1 MKKTKI
7 KRILTTTIIFAFIFS
22 GNFTNIASA
31 KTAKKAPEKESAT
44 VQYLNLEWWETFN
57 DPALSN
63 YLQKLFQNNHDLKIA
78 GLRIKEEE
86 QLVKQSIANELPG
99 IQLVGNIERMRGARE
114 QFGKDMVIPN
124 YTQNNIMF
132 PLSANYELDIWG
144 INRNKTKSAK
154 KDLDIVKEEEH
165 AAYISTTSSFVTMY
179 YNLLKCDKLIQIQT
193 RLVELQEN
201 LTKLTEKKYKYG
213 KCSIDE
219 LLTEQKN
226 LKYVKE
232 EYDNLKKERA
242 ILENG
247 LKTMLTD
254 GDVQKIQD
262 MAEFEIPN
270 IKIPNSIPSEIIEN
284 RPDYLIAENYLEKTG
299 IDVKIA
305 KRNLLPRFIIFG
317 QFGFN
322 AYSLSSL
329 FNSESILA
337 ALGVTPV
344 VDIFSGGR
352 KLAYLKFNK
361 YKYEEAGEYY
371 RKTILA
377 SLEDVNNALIIS
389 KTNAQNLE
397 DASERH
403 HLENINFQNANK
415 KFGAGA
421 STKLDVIRANEALL
435 ESEKEV
441 ISYKINSLISAINLY
456 KSTGGQNLYKIPAAQ
471 TEDI

>member
-1 MKKTKI
+1 MKK
-7 KRILTTTIIFAFIFS
+7 ILLTTIICTLVLA
-22 GNFTNIASA
+22 GNFLNTAD
-31 KTAKKAPEKESAT
+31 AKKADKTAEKESAAI
-44 VQYLNLEWWETFN
+44 QYLNLEWWETFN
-57 DPALSN
+57 DPKLCS
-63 YLQKLFQNNHDLKIA
+63 YLQKLFENNHDLKIA

-86 QLVKQSIANELPG
+86 QLVKQSIANELPN

-114 QFGKDMVIPN
+114 EFGKDLIIPK

-132 PLSANYELDIWG
+132 PLSASYELDIWG

-165 AAYISTTSSFVTMY
+165 ATYISTTSSFATMY
-179 YNLLKCDKLIQIQT
+179 FNLLKCDKLIQIQKE
-193 RLVELQEN
+193 LLNLQEN

-219 LLTEQKN
+219 LLAEQKN
-226 LKYVKE
+226 LKYIKE
-232 EYDNLKKERA
+232 EFDTLNKERA

-247 LKTMLTD
+247 LKTMLAD
-254 GDVQKIQD
+254 GNIQEIQN
-262 MAEFEIPN
+262 MAGFEIPN

-284 RPDYLIAENYLEKTG
+284 RPDYAIAENYLEKTG

-317 QFGFN
+317 QFGLN
-322 AYSLSSL
+322 AYGLSSL
-329 FNSESILA
+329 FKSESILA
-337 ALGVTPV
+337 ALGITPAI
-344 VDIFSGGR
+344 DIFSGGR

-371 RKTILA
+371 RKTILT
-377 SLEDVNNALIIS
+377 SLEDVNNTLIIS
-389 KTNAQNLE
+389 KTNSQNLE
-397 DASERH
+397 DAKERH

-415 KFGAGA
+415 KFEAGA
-421 STKLDVIRANEALL
+421 STKLDSIKANKALL

-441 ISYKINSLISAINLY
+441 ISYEINGIVSAINLY
-456 KSTGGQNLYKIPAAQ
+456 KSTGGQNLYKIP
-471 TEDI
+471 TETPENI